1 MVFSVLCLEALLL
14 IPSFGLTNTFALW
27 ITLAAIM
34 LFGVAISPCYYIPMS
49 VFSVDFGGVRCG
61 VLVGIIDAVGYSFAM
76 AFDFIGGAVAD
87 RADGWSQ
94 QSLGL
99 REGHPRAEEKRAGHS
114 QVPPHRQFRRSRVV
128 SRRWHHIPPQ
138 EAQRTNTTLSAWR
151 SCGSSASLRCARCA
165 ARICRRGQSSCSRT
179 RCAAGLCFIVATA
192 RAMTNHSARCLCK
205 IVKS

>member
-1 MVFSVLCLEALLL
+1 MTSSAFPIGCLISALLGGFIFDVISKRTRIFVLGGMMVFSTLCLAALLL

-94 QSLGL
+94 FLTILLAVSAVGAVALSLFL
-99 REGHPRAEEKRAGHS
+99 ILEYRADT
-114 QVPPHRQFRRSRVV
+114 
-128 SRRWHHIPPQ
+128 Q
-138 EAQRTNTTLSAWR
+138 ELEMGTE
-151 SCGSSASLRCARCA
+151 
-165 ARICRRGQSSCSRT
+165 
-179 RCAAGLCFIVATA
+179 
-192 RAMTNHSARCLCK
+192 
-205 IVKS
+205 